1 MSVARELRRRLQ
13 SDRSS
18 FRLEP
23 CLPRPVQHPPAGPG
37 WIHEIKHDGF
47 RILAH
52 RRGRSVRLLTR
63 NGNDLGDRFPLAA
76 AAIEELPVKSCVI
89 DGEAIV
95 CDRAF
100 SSTCVSLFARSLGV
114 SEGELLW
121 ANAPEINSSVE
132 IAVAIN
138 KRMAGYSFS
147 QASPI
152 RKTQNYQCI
161 VHRFR
166 NV

>member
-1 MSVARELRRRLQ
+1 MLSL
-13 SDRSS
+13 
-18 FRLEP
+18 
-23 CLPRPVQHPPAGPG
+23 
-37 WIHEIKHDGF
+37 DGF
-47 RILAH
+47 SLRSILLIAFDVGVASL
-52 RRGRSVRLLTR
+52 RFRTSLFKLLRLTL
-63 NGNDLGDRFPLAA
+63 
-76 AAIEELPVKSCVI
+76 
-89 DGEAIV
+89 
-95 CDRAF
+95 RAF
-100 SSTCVSLFARSLGV
+100 ARRIRS
-114 SEGELLW
+114 ELLW

-132 IAVAIN
+132 IAVTIN